1 MSITG
6 IGSGSSLLVQS
17 LADMRSRLDDL
28 QRQLGTGQKA
38 DTYAGLGLE
47 RGLGVG
53 LRAQLSALDG
63 YGDAITNLGVR
74 LDLAQTALGQIST
87 IGQSVKSVMSPAV
100 PIAFDGNGRTSG
112 QSAALIQLDE
122 ILGLLNTQAGDR
134 YLFAGR
140 AVDSPAVDSMDR
152 ILNGE
157 GTRAGFKQILAER
170 NQADLGAGLGRLVIP
185 AAAGTTVSVAED
197 VAGSPFG
204 FKLVGAASTLG
215 GATVSGPSGS
225 PAGISV
231 NLGANPADGQTVTF
245 SFRLPDGSTEDLTLA
260 ATASATPGAGQF
272 AIGANAA
279 ATAANLQAALVTAVG
294 KLARTSLSAA
304 SA

>member
-63 YGDAITNLGVR
+63 YGDAITNLGMR

-122 ILGLLNTQAGDR
+122 ILGLLKKLNREQSLTIVMVTHDQAIAR
-134 YLFAGR
+134 
-140 AVDSPAVDSMDR
+140 
-152 ILNGE
+152 
-157 GTRAGFKQILAER
+157 
-170 NQADLGAGLGRLVIP
+170 QADHIVRLVEGRV
-185 AAAGTTVSVAED
+185 AAAA
-197 VAGSPFG
+197 
-204 FKLVGAASTLG
+204 
-215 GATVSGPSGS
+215 
-225 PAGISV
+225 
-231 NLGANPADGQTVTF
+231 
-245 SFRLPDGSTEDLTLA
+245 
-260 ATASATPGAGQF
+260 
-272 AIGANAA
+272 
-279 ATAANLQAALVTAVG
+279 
-294 KLARTSLSAA
+294 
-304 SA
+304 